1 MIERS
6 VYMSIW
12 DDYKTRVRT
21 RINVKQDRLL
31 LTERQWK
38 LKHYVK
44 LNDKCGKYLWVNAY
58 CPNQELYLWDEEVRK
73 MTDEELA
80 TYRAEEKEKRV
91 ARAKRRELKAEF
103 DKLKKQKLDKS
114 STERRS
120 FNMIKA
126 MRNKIINNSVCIAKT
141 VDIALYDYKENFVA
155 DFITDF
161 GIRKT
166 IKMSKKNLQKM
177 FNWKEAVEF
186 LKFLNYDKDMY
197 EKFIRYFF
205 PDKLEYLSLVKE
217 NEVIVVDTETT
228 GLNADTDELLQVSII
243 DSQGN
248 TLFNSYIKPLYTDNW
263 NKAMAVNHITPEMV
277 ANAPNILEVK
287 QEINRILNSANI
299 IVGYSTN
306 FDLSFLSAVG
316 IANSKAT
323 VIDVMQ
329 DFADIYGEWSDKY
342 GCNKGQKL
350 TKCAEY
356 YGYDWG
362 NDTAHDSLA
371 DCRATLYCYQKMLK
385 E

>member
-1 MIERS
+1 
-6 VYMSIW
+6 MSIW
-12 DDYKTRVRT
+12 DDYKTSVRT

-141 VDIALYDYKENFVA
+141 VNIALYDYKENFVA

-166 IKMSKKNLQKM
+166 IKMSKKTLRIHSNR
-177 FNWKEAVEF
+177 
-186 LKFLNYDKDMY
+186 Y
-197 EKFIRYFF
+197 EQNCILTEQHIRSGKQQN
-205 PDKLEYLSLVKE
+205 PNRAL
-217 NEVIVVDTETT
+217 
-228 GLNADTDELLQVSII
+228 II
-243 DSQGN
+243 
-248 TLFNSYIKPLYTDNW
+248 
-263 NKAMAVNHITPEMV
+263 
-277 ANAPNILEVK
+277 
-287 QEINRILNSANI
+287 
-299 IVGYSTN
+299 
-306 FDLSFLSAVG
+306 
-316 IANSKAT
+316 
-323 VIDVMQ
+323 
-329 DFADIYGEWSDKY
+329 
-342 GCNKGQKL
+342 
-350 TKCAEY
+350 
-356 YGYDWG
+356 
-362 NDTAHDSLA
+362 
-371 DCRATLYCYQKMLK
+371 
-385 E
+385 